1 MILKPQDILVLLKL
15 VALGKEPWSYNR
27 LAVDLDMS
35 PAETHAAVQRALGAQ
50 LAVREDRRVRPNTR
64 NLEEFLL
71 HGIRYVFVPD
81 RGELTRGMPTAHS
94 APPLAQSLVTSDDI
108 PVVWPDAEGP
118 VRGEA
123 FSPIYRSVPAAA
135 RKDQPL
141 YELLALVD
149 AVRGGRARERQLAGK
164 QLAKRLRGHG

>member
-15 VALGKEPWSYNR
+15 VAKGKTPWSYSR

-50 LAVREDRRVRPNTR
+50 LAVPEEKGARPNIR

-71 HGIRYVFVPD
+71 HGVRYVFVPD

-94 APPLAQSLVTSDDI
+94 APPLAQSLVSSDDI
-108 PVVWPDAEGP
+108 PVVWPDAKGE

-123 FSPIYRSVPAAA
+123 FSPLYRSVPEAA
-135 RKDQPL
+135 RKDQRL

-149 AVRGGRARERQLAGK
+149 AVRGGRARERQFAEKRLS
-164 QLAKRLRGHG
+164 KRLRHHG